1 MIFLLRLQFG
11 EEKSIVNYKIIL
23 QHPIMVTVVNIV
35 IDIDDAGVYLCQ
47 GVKDCLDVKDF
58 LHCL

>member
-1 MIFLLRLQFG
+1 LQFD